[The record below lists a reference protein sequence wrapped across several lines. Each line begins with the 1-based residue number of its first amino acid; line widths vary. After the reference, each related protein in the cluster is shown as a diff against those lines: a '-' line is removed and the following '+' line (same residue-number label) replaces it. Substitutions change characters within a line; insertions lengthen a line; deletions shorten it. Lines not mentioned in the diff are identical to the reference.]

1 MMLETTPEDIRSKKF
16 FNKFCEINSCE
27 KNALFGGFCII
38 MHKLWIIMH
47 NYVIGKWKRK
57 VSANILRKPHVD
69 WGSRSRFTPRWTYY
83 YSHQRWALQPPVSD
97 SVRIGPF
104 ASYHTSRAGIL
115 IKLGNYLKLDILR
128 ILTEPFFRKK
138 NFNDQKFEKNCF
150 FDHSVNFLVNFL
162 SEDFAQNFRNDNLE
176 G

>member
-1 MMLETTPEDIRSKKF
+1 MWGTFPEDFRSG
-16 FNKFCEINSCE
+16 
-27 KNALFGGFCII
+27 KNLKPRFRGWFMPKTALFGGFCII

-128 ILTEPFFRKK
+128 ILTEPDFPKKFLNDPKLRKT
-138 NFNDQKFEKNCF
+138 
-150 FDHSVNFLVNFL
+150 VFLTIPLIFW
-162 SEDFAQNFRNDNLE
+162 
-176 G
+176 